1 MEQAVHGL
9 LDSRDALVHGV
20 VEGFKKSGHFDQ
32 IEEGY

>member
-1 MEQAVHGL
+1 MEKTAHGYN
-9 LDSRDALVHGV
+9 SDALVHGV